1 MTAKRKYRSN
11 LPPPEDTTVSGGADL
26 LTPGFLRF
34 VGELLFGERWQS
46 PLAARLGEARSK
58 KLSPATVHRWSM
70 GLRSIPDWVGVGL
83 AVILDD
89 SQRDLERRARMAAAL
104 AMRVRSAAG
113 GRAEPIGWAAK
124 ERGRATPS
132 SARATA

>member
-1 MTAKRKYRSN
+1 M
-11 LPPPEDTTVSGGADL
+11 SGGVDL

-70 GLRSIPDWVGVGL
+70 GLRSIPAWVGVGL
-83 AVILDD
+83 AIILDD
-89 SQRDLERRARMAAAL
+89 SQRDLRDRARMAAAL

-113 GRAEPIGWAAK
+113 GRAEPVGWAAK
-124 ERGRATPS
+124 ERGPG
-132 SARATA
+132 ARATA